1 MPKTPPGVLVP
12 LDGSQISEQGLA
24 FAAPLAARSGGRL
37 ILLSVPSI
45 YTADLS
51 WADAV
56 YGQPAAA
63 AAPISSLE
71 GLVAE
76 SERATAA
83 YLDAVAA
90 RMRGQGLSV
99 EVRTPSEVP
108 ARAILSCAQAD
119 DVSVIVMA
127 SHGRGGLTRWAL
139 GSVADKV
146 LQAAAV
152 PIVLVHGDAPRVRPD
167 LGRIV
172 AALDGSPLAA
182 QVLPTVAWLAKT
194 FDAPV
199 TLVTVAAGPEQVLW
213 SGLGGGGTLA
223 DASMSERAAE
233 DYLAGQVE
241 ALRQDGIA
249 ADSALLLG
257 EDVAETLCRCAA
269 APDVGLLA
277 ITTHGR
283 GGLARWALGS
293 VADRVART
301 SKAPVLIERAV

>member
-1 MPKTPPGVLVP
+1 MPKTPLGVLVP
-12 LDGSQISEQGLA
+12 LDGSQVSEQGLA
-24 FAAPLAARSGGRL
+24 FAAPLVARNGGRL

-51 WADAV
+51 WADAQ
-56 YGQPAAA
+56 YGQSAAST
-63 AAPISSLE
+63 APILSLE

-76 SERATAA
+76 SERATLV

-90 RMRGQGLSV
+90 RLRGEGLTV

-119 DVSVIVMA
+119 DVSLIVMA

-146 LQAAAV
+146 VQAAGV
-152 PIVLVHGDAPRVRPD
+152 PVVLLRGDAPRVRPD

-172 AALDGSPLAA
+172 AALDGSPLSA

-213 SGLGGGGTLA
+213 SGLGGGSLV
-223 DASMSERAAE
+223 DASRPERAAE

-241 ALRQDGIA
+241 ALRRDGIA
-249 ADSALLLG
+249 ADSALLVG
-257 EDVAETLCRCAA
+257 EDVAETLCNCAA

-301 SKAPVLIERAV
+301 SKSPVLIERVL